1 MSWISVL
8 DLILYIKIIR
18 KRELN
23 LLTLMGILIIVTIV
37 TLLMMGKV
45 NPIIAM
51 SCIPVLG
58 FLIAV
63 VLMPELAMV
72 DIGSDI
78 LSDESM
84 QAKAQAALAQA
95 SWQDVVSNTFK
106 HLTSYVNWG
115 IVKVAPVAS
124 MFLFAILF
132 FSLMKDLHIFDP
144 LIRRLV
150 SITKGNV
157 IVVCMITA
165 IVAAVVHLDGS
176 GAATF
181 LIIIPA
187 LLPLYKRLG
196 MSPYLMLLIMCI
208 SMGVMNMVPW
218 GGPLGRASSVT
229 NLDVSDLWRPLIL
242 VQVLGILGSVA
253 FAAVMGMR
261 EKQRIAAA
269 ALKGTTPYQMDSL
282 LKDEP
287 DSEDTNTPNEV
298 IKPVRPLL
306 NASLIVGAIICLA
319 FGLLPATLVFMVVLS
334 LALLFNYGTPK
345 KQMQIVSKHAPQA
358 ISMVAII
365 LAAGVFLG
373 VLDRSGMLKATALN
387 LTNILPVALVSK
399 LHIVVGILGVPMDL
413 FTSTDAYY
421 YALLPIVQ
429 EVTVSTG
436 VSSASVVH
444 AMAIGNNAGTFVS
457 PFSPAAWLAMGLAG
471 ADMGKHLRYSFG
483 WIWLFSFFTLGVG
496 AVMGLY

>member
-1 MSWISVL
+1 M
-8 DLILYIKIIR
+8 
-18 KRELN
+18 
-23 LLTLMGILIIVTIV
+23 LTLIGILIIVTIV
-37 TLLMMGKV
+37 ALLMMGKL

-51 SCIPVLG
+51 SCIPVVG
-58 FLIAV
+58 FFIAV
-63 VLMPELAMV
+63 ALMPEIAMV
-72 DIGSDI
+72 ELNKDI
-78 LSDESM
+78 LTDQHTRE
-84 QAKAQAALAQA
+84 QALAALAEA
-95 SWQDVVSNTFK
+95 SWQDVISNSFK
-106 HLTSYVNWG
+106 HLANYVNWG
-115 IVKVAPVAS
+115 IVKVASVAS

-132 FSLMKDLHIFDP
+132 FSIMKDLHIFDP

-150 SITKGNV
+150 SITRGNV

-165 IVAAVVHLDGS
+165 LVAAVVHLDGS

-229 NLDVSDLWRPLIL
+229 NLEVSDLWRPLIL

-253 FAAVMGMR
+253 FAAVMGVR
-261 EKQRIAAA
+261 EKRRIVAAA
-269 ALKGTTPYQMDSL
+269 AKGTTPYQMDSL
-282 LKDEP
+282 LKDEL
-287 DSEDTNTPNEV
+287 DITKDESSSEV
-298 IKPVRPLL
+298 KKPVRPLL
-306 NASLIVGAIICLA
+306 NSSLIVGAIICLA
-319 FGLLPATLVFMVVLS
+319 FGLLPATLVFMIVLS
-334 LALLFNYGTPK
+334 LALLFNYSTPK
-345 KQMQIVSKHAPQA
+345 EQMQIVSKHAPQA

-365 LAAGVFLG
+365 LAAGIFLG

-387 LTNILPVALVSK
+387 LTYILPDFLVSK
-399 LHIVVGILGVPMDL
+399 LHVVVGILGVPLDL

-421 YALLPIVQ
+421 YGLLPIVQ
-429 EVTVSTG
+429 NVTVTAG
-436 VSSASVVH
+436 VNSASVVH

-471 ADMGKHLRYSFG
+471 TDMGKHLRYSFG
-483 WIWLFSFFTLGVG
+483 WIWLFSFFTLGIG